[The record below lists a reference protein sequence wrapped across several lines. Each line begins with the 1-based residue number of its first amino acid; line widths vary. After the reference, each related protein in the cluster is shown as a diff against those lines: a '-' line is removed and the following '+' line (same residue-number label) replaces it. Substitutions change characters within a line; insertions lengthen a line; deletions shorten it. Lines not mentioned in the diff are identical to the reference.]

1 MRSRTSLLL
10 FATLLFLCVLT
21 GLAADSALRT
31 QPDRIVYMSFQPSNL
46 DIYLFPQQGKVP
58 KRLTDYPGLEYDP
71 VVSPDGRWLVFT
83 SERRGNPDLYAL
95 DLETGGEPHLLVDS
109 EALEDQAAFSPDNRF
124 IFFVSSYSG
133 NADIYRLPFR
143 PGKTQSMKDAKNLTH
158 RAGAELRPSISP
170 DGRTIAFSSDRDLP
184 VATLFPA
191 SINRYKFG

>member
-1 MRSRTSLLL
+1 MHPSSWASSLVDSVNNFAYLAGGGMRSRTSLLL

-95 DLETGGEPHLLVDS
+95 DLE
-109 EALEDQAAFSPDNRF
+109 R
-124 IFFVSSYSG
+124 
-133 NADIYRLPFR
+133 
-143 PGKTQSMKDAKNLTH
+143 
-158 RAGAELRPSISP
+158 
-170 DGRTIAFSSDRDLP
+170 
-184 VATLFPA
+184 
-191 SINRYKFG
+191 